1 MRSQSRAAPASV
13 AHVTLTWTLTLRLTG
28 QRTSVLATGPLPGT
42 GPPDFGGAA
51 SFSAS
56 AIGSPSD
63 YTGCFQKTHVR
74 TQENGRGLCEGRG
87 NGLGPHGAFLSKVTG
102 AVVDTHPAFALGGEG
117 ATLPLKGEVTSLCV
131 PRLSIS
137 TVFRCF
143 FLA

>member
-1 MRSQSRAAPASV
+1 MAITELNRPPRAQGLVPSVAKAVGRSARLRAQPEPCRVARRRLLRAAASV

-42 GPPDFGGAA
+42 GPHDFGGAA

-74 TQENGRGLCEGRG
+74 TQENGRGLCEGRERTG
-87 NGLGPHGAFLSKVTG
+87 TSWSFPVQSHG
-102 AVVDTHPAFALGGEG
+102 
-117 ATLPLKGEVTSLCV
+117 
-131 PRLSIS
+131 
-137 TVFRCF
+137 RCG
-143 FLA
+143 